1 MKEIK
6 ETKLVERT
14 TVKFIADDGKE
25 FMGENAEKDC
35 VEYEK
40 RLHMEE
46 IEKRFVNLDRKEIA
60 FPMLEWFDESA
71 SIYKYNFKSKNDFDC
86 FMDFFNLFYNEDF
99 FDNYV
104 EEPALYPCT
113 KIILVTGKYVD
124 EYNDF
129 KSELKNALKQIQED

>member
-6 ETKLVERT
+6 ETKLVEQT

-40 RLHMEE
+40 RLH
-46 IEKRFVNLDRKEIA
+46 FVNLDRKEIA

-71 SIYKYNFKSKNDFDC
+71 SIFKYNFKSKNDFDC
-86 FMDFFNLFYNEDF
+86 FMDYFNLFYNEDF

-113 KIILVTGKYVD
+113 KIILVTKKYVT

-129 KSELKNALKQIQED
+129 TLELKNALKQI